1 MVPLRVASFVPGNKN
16 KSKFSDMKKN
26 MKVAAT
32 VVAIC
37 LASVS
42 AKAQD
47 GAYDAFR
54 AADYDRAVVLSQ
66 RQIVDAD
73 IQREKAVK

>member
-1 MVPLRVASFVPGNKN
+1 
-16 KSKFSDMKKN
+16 MKKII
-26 MKVAAT
+26 KEVAMM
-32 VVAIC
+32 VAIC
-37 LASVS
+37 LASFSV
-42 AKAQD
+42 KAQD

-54 AADYDRAVVLSQ
+54 AVDYYHAVVLSQ